1 MSDGKDYEIFV
12 QKLQQALLYSEPLT
26 KQKNIKIERNK
37 KITDNS
43 GIERE
48 FDLYWEYELAGITY
62 KTVIEC
68 KDYASK
74 ISIDRIDALI
84 GKIRDIPDLKPVFA
98 TKTGYQ
104 KGAKIKAE
112 KNKIDLLIVRE
123 QRDDDWEDEE
133 GNPLVR
139 EVNIK
144 MYFEPSPRITQFSPH
159 IDKDWTI
166 NNTKINAENSF
177 HISGMNNE
185 IFIEDLKN
193 NETYSLYDLAHRL
206 DFISGDNY
214 GELHYKESFEDA
226 YLKNNELRLKMKSY
240 EVTYIRSEP
249 MIIPINI
256 DFSKELMGV
265 IEYLDTGLSTAIFL
279 DKIIKKMKP
288 PGPVIVIAQEKEDR
302 NGQREISSIGSHS
315 YNGIDKT
322 PGVCGGGA
330 CIRQTRIPVWALV
343 QLRQLGTDDA
353 GLLRT
358 YPTLTAEDL
367 VNSWS
372 YYRSNTAEI
381 EQQIADNESA

>member
-1 MSDGKDYEIFV
+1 MSNWKDYEIFV

-26 KQKNIKIERNK
+26 KQKNIEIERNK

-62 KTVIEC
+62 KTIIEC
-68 KDYASK
+68 KDYASE

-84 GKIRDIPDLKPVFA
+84 GKIHDIPDLKPVFA

-104 KGAKIKAE
+104 RGAKIKAE

-123 QRDDDWEDEE
+123 QRDDDWEDAE
-133 GNPLVR
+133 GNPLIR

-144 MYFEPSPRITQFSPH
+144 MHFEPSPRITKFSPH

-166 NNTKINAENSF
+166 KNTEINVDDPF
-177 HISGMNNE
+177 HIAGMNNE
-185 IFIEDLKN
+185 IFIEDMKN

-206 DFISGDNY
+206 DSISEDKY

-226 YLKNNELRLKMKSY
+226 YLKYDKLRLKMKSY

-249 MIIPINI
+249 LIIPINI

-265 IEYLDTGLSTAIFL
+265 IEYLDTGLSTAIFM
-279 DKIIKKMKP
+279 DKIIKKMKSS
-288 PGPVIVIAQEKEDR
+288 GPDIVIAQEEYR
-302 NGQREISSIGSHS
+302 QGPREPAHTVSHS
-315 YNGIDKT
+315 FHGIDKIL
-322 PGVCGGGA
+322 GICGGDA
-330 CIRQTRIPVWALV
+330 CIRHTRIPVWALV
-343 QLRQLGTDDA
+343 QLRQLGTDEAD
-353 GLLRT
+353 LLRT

-367 VNSWS
+367 VNAWS
-372 YYRSNTAEI
+372 YYQSHTEEI
-381 EQQIADNESA
+381 DQQISDNESA

>member
-1 MSDGKDYEIFV
+1 MSDGKNYEIFV
-12 QKLQQALLYSEPLT
+12 QKLQQALLSSEPLT
-26 KQKNIKIERNK
+26 KQKNIEIEHQK
-37 KITDNS
+37 KIIDNS

-68 KDYASK
+68 KDYATK
-74 ISIDRIDALI
+74 ISIDRIDALV

-104 KGAKIKAE
+104 KGAKIKAQ

-133 GNPLVR
+133 GNPLMR

-144 MYFEPSPRITQFSPH
+144 LYFESGVMITKFSPY
-159 IDKDWTI
+159 IDRDWALKNTEI
-166 NNTKINAENSF
+166 NLGDSL

-185 IFIEDLKN
+185 IFIEDLKKK
-193 NETYSLYDLAHRL
+193 ETYSLYDLAYR
-206 DFISGDNY
+206 INSVSGDKY

-226 YLKNNELRLKMKSY
+226 YFKNKDLRLKMKSY

-249 MIIPINI
+249 LITPINI
-256 DFSKELMGV
+256 DFSKELLGV
-265 IEYLDTGLSTAIFL
+265 IEYLGKGLSTAIFT
-279 DKIIKKMKP
+279 DKIINKMKASDP
-288 PGPVIVIAQEKEDR
+288 NIVIAQEKEDR
-302 NGQREISSIGSHS
+302 NGPREMSSIGSHS
-315 YNGIDKT
+315 HHGIDKT
-322 PGVCGGGA
+322 PGICGGDA

-343 QLRQLGTDDA
+343 QLSQLGTDEA
-353 GLLRT
+353 SLLRT

-367 VNSWS
+367 VNAWS
-372 YYRSNTAEI
+372 YYRSHTAEI

>member
-1 MSDGKDYEIFV
+1 MSNWKDYEIFV

-62 KTVIEC
+62 KTIIEC
-68 KDYASK
+68 KDYASE

-104 KGAKIKAE
+104 RGAKIKAE

-123 QRDDDWEDEE
+123 QRDDDWEDAE
-133 GNPLVR
+133 GNPLIR

-144 MYFEPSPRITQFSPH
+144 MHFEPGLRITKFSPH

-166 NNTKINAENSF
+166 KNTEINVDDSF
-177 HISGMNNE
+177 HISVNNE
-185 IFIEDLKN
+185 IFIEDIKN
-193 NETYSLYDLAHRL
+193 NETYSLYDLFHRL
-206 DFISGDNY
+206 ESISGDNY

-226 YLKNNELRLKMKSY
+226 YLKNNDLRLKMKSY
-240 EVTYIRSEP
+240 EVIYIRSEP
-249 MIIPINI
+249 LIIPINI

-265 IEYLDTGLSTAIFL
+265 IEYLDTGSATAIFT
-279 DKIIKKMKP
+279 DKIIKKMKTP
-288 PGPVIVIAQEKEDR
+288 SPDIVIAQEEEGR
-302 NGQREISSIGSHS
+302 LGPREPSYIVPHS
-315 YNGIDKT
+315 YPGIDKT
-322 PGVCGGGA
+322 PGVCGGDA
-330 CIRQTRIPVWALV
+330 CIRHTRIPVWALV
-343 QLRQLGTDDA
+343 QLRQLGTDEAD
-353 GLLRT
+353 LLRT

-367 VNSWS
+367 VNAWS
-372 YYRSNTAEI
+372 YYQSHTAEI
-381 EQQIADNESA
+381 EQQIVDNELA

>member
-26 KQKNIKIERNK
+26 KQKNIEIERNK
-37 KITDNS
+37 RITDDS
-43 GIERE
+43 GIDRE
-48 FDLYWEYELAGITY
+48 FDLYWEYKLAGITY

-104 KGAKIKAE
+104 KGAKIKAQ

-123 QRDDDWEDEE
+123 QRADDWEDEE
-133 GNPLVR
+133 GDPLIR

-144 MYFEPSPRITQFSPH
+144 MYFESSPRITKFSPY
-159 IDKDWTI
+159 IDKDWVLKNTEI
-166 NNTKINAENSF
+166 NLGDSL

-185 IFIEDLKN
+185 IFIEDLKK
-193 NETYSLYDLAHRL
+193 NETYSLYDLANRL
-206 DFISGDNY
+206 NSISGDRY
-214 GELHYKESFEDA
+214 GELHYKELFEDA
-226 YLKNNELRLKMKSY
+226 YFKNKDLKVKMKSY

-249 MIIPINI
+249 LITPINI
-256 DFSKELMGV
+256 DFSKELLGV
-265 IEYLDTGLSTAIFL
+265 IEYLGTGLSTAIFT
-279 DKIIKKMKP
+279 DKIIKKRKTL
-288 PGPVIVIAQEKEDR
+288 GPDIVIAQEEEDR
-302 NGQREISSIGSHS
+302 PSPSESPYTAPYSFP
-315 YNGIDKT
+315 GIDKT
-322 PGVCGGGA
+322 PGICGGDA
-330 CIRQTRIPVWALV
+330 CIRRTRIPVWALV
-343 QLRQLGTDDA
+343 QLSQLGTDEA

-367 VNSWS
+367 VNAWS
-372 YYRSNTAEI
+372 YYRSHTAEI
-381 EQQIADNESA
+381 EQQIADNELA